1 MILAEDIIL
10 SLLGDNRL
18 RELDWGHSE
27 NVKERLHS
35 RVIAVFFCEQTDP
48 KVHLC
53 FILN

>member
-27 NVKERLHS
+27 NVKQKATFKNYRW
-35 RVIAVFFCEQTDP
+35 IFP
-48 KVHLC
+48 
-53 FILN
+53 